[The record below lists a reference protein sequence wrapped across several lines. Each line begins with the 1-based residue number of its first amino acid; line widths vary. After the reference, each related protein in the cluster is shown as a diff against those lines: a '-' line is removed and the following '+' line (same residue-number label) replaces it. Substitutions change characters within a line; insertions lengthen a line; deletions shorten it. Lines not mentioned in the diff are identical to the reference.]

1 VVALD
6 KLDSTAAAV
15 ITAAGGRGV
24 SLFSLP
30 PEHPILVIIAAVRRV
45 TERTTPEHRDQSACL
60 FAHRVLRRLYDGTGE
75 GLAAQVCWQP
85 LLASHHPS
93 ACCGRRVLSACH
105 SPPPHSASHRK
116 LSFISVAFL
125 PPPDTSILLH

>member
-1 VVALD
+1 MVALD

-85 LLASHHPS
+85 LRASHHPS
-93 ACCGRRVLSACH
+93 AFCGRCARHSPHPPPALLRLCRPP
-105 SPPPHSASHRK
+105 SPPPN
-116 LSFISVAFL
+116 
-125 PPPDTSILLH
+125 